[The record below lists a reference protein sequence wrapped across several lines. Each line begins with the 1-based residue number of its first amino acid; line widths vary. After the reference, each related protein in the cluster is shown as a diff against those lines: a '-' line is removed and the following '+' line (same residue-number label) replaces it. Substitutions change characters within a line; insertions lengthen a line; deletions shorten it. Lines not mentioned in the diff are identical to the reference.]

1 MGKLTIMLTILVIG
15 AVVLCPLVMAFEPE
29 PLPGDFTFAWNNRR
43 FSVPVVWSLCASA
56 GLALLYSIMKR

>member
-29 PLPGDFTFAWNNRR
+29 PLPGDFTFARKNRR